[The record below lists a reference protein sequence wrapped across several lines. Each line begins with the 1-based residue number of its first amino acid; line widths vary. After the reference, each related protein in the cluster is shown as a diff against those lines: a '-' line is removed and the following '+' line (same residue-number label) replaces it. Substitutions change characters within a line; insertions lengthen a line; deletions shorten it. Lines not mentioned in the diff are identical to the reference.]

1 MLKYFCDKCEK
12 EIKDGDIHRVEL
24 PRRVVS
30 KVSSREGKVISTF
43 TIPQQSDAVLCTEC
57 YKELLVFTIPA
68 NEVEC

>member
-30 KVSSREGKVISTF
+30 KVGSHEGVHPDHDKPHDWYQTYVVTRCKN
-43 TIPQQSDAVLCTEC
+43 A
-57 YKELLVFTIPA
+57 A
-68 NEVEC
+68 H